1 MALQFMM
8 ERSILYTVVVLLVC
22 FPTSSH
28 SQLSSMVVPSV
39 LWVESE
45 EQIVVEAHGLNA
57 ATEVTISV
65 HDFPH
70 KSNVLYQIKAT
81 MNAANGMMVTPL
93 IKVPAKD
100 LKKDPKK
107 NQYVI
112 VQASCPHFTLEKV
125 VLVSFQSGYIFTQT
139 DKTIYTPGSSVRYR
153 IFSMG
158 HGLGR
163 LDKNVIVEFETPEG
177 IIVSQNT
184 LDPGSPVTQSFNLP
198 EIVSLGT
205 WNVVTRYQDSP
216 QETFRTPFDVKEY
229 VLPSFEVNVEPQEK
243 FYYVDTDRNFNVAIT
258 ARYLYKQNVE
268 GVAFVLFG
276 VKIDD
281 EKKSIPDSLRRIPI
295 QNGRA
300 DAVLSRDMFQTR
312 FRNLNELVGHSLYIS
327 VTVMTE
333 SGSDMVVAE
342 RGGINIVTS
351 PYQILFTKT
360 PKFFK
365 PGMPYELMVFITNPD
380 GSPAARIPVVS
391 EPIRAEATTQN
402 DGTAKLILNTPA
414 DAQELRIT
422 VKTNQE
428 RLSDER
434 QATKTMVATAY
445 QTQGGSGNY
454 LHLAV
459 SAADLKAGNTLP
471 VNFNIK
477 SNNLNTM
484 NEIRYFT
491 YIIFSKGR
499 ILKAGRQPRSAGQ
512 NLVTMS
518 LPITPNLIPSFRIV
532 AYYQVRNREI
542 VADSVWVDV
551 EDTCMGT
558 LTVKGATEADNQ
570 IHQPG
575 AAMAIKVEGDA
586 NARVGLVA
594 VDKGVYVLN
603 KKNKISQTKIWD
615 MVEKSDI
622 GCTAGSG
629 RDNVGVFEDAGLALE
644 TSNKLSTK
652 QRSDRKCPQVAKRRR
667 RRNSLQLIESKTSKA
682 TQYADK
688 ELRKCCE
695 DGMYE
700 NPMGYSCEKRSEYID
715 DQNECKTVFLECCL
729 YIKDIRDQN
738 RREDELQLARSENE
752 DFIMDEDGITSR
764 TQFPESWLWET
775 KVLTDAP
782 NDRGISSKIVPFY
795 LKDSITTWEVLAVS
809 ISETKG
815 ICVADPYEITVM
827 KDFFLDLRLP
837 YSVVRNEQVEIRAIL
852 YNSGRQPI
860 KVRVELIH
868 NPVFCSAA
876 TAKQRYRHDV
886 TIGAQ
891 SSAAIPFVLVP
902 LELGLHDIEVK
913 GAVWNLMVSDG
924 VIKKLRVVP
933 EGIRRSHVTVVELEP
948 SKNGKGGVQEVLVKA
963 KSLDDIVPG
972 TETDTKISVQGDPV
986 ANIVEDSIDGSNL
999 KHLIV
1004 IPSGCA
1010 EQNMMRLTPTVI
1022 ATHYLD
1028 ATNQWEKV
1036 GLNRRP
1042 EAIKLIQK
1050 GYTQELA
1057 YKRSDH
1063 SYASFSGG
1071 KSSTWL
1077 TAYIV
1082 KVFAMASKLVFTI
1095 SDQIVCG
1102 GVKWL
1107 ILERQKPDGIFHD
1120 EAHTIS
1126 GSMSGGY
1133 VGAEPEVSLTA
1144 FVLVALLESRS
1155 LCERHV
1161 SVLHSSINKASN
1173 YLLRKYDT
1181 LKRPYTTALTA
1192 YALTLAGSLNDDRVL
1207 MAASTDGNRWEEHN
1221 AHTYNIEST
1230 SYALLALLKMKKF
1243 ESTGNIVKWLTEQRF
1258 YGGTYGQTQATIMVF
1273 QALAQY
1279 KMDIPAQ
1286 EVLNLDVAIQLPQRQ
1301 DPIRYRID
1309 YDGALLARTAE
1320 TKLNEDFTVRASGQ
1334 GKATM
1339 TVVTLYNA
1347 QMKADPAQC
1356 KNFTLDVTVKT
1367 LRLSKKELK
1376 GSLQV
1381 VEMRICTRY
1390 LGKVDAA
1397 MSIID
1402 VSMLTGFA
1410 PDINDL
1416 NRLSRG
1422 VDRFIAN
1429 FEIDK
1434 GYSDRGNLIIYLDK
1448 VSHLTDECVQF
1459 KAHQFFE
1466 VGLIQPAS
1474 VKVYSY
1480 YNLDEQCIKFYHLPK
1495 ESGLFSKICHGDIC
1509 RCAEES
1515 CSLLNNIE
1523 TDINLLRRGQLAC
1536 QPGVDYVYKAKLI
1549 RIEDE
1554 SGYDNYF
1561 MQVLEKIKE
1570 GSDPNPEASPRRFIS
1585 KMKCRET
1592 LNLKVNNDYLIW
1604 GVGSDLWP
1612 TTNNIYYLIT
1622 KDTWIERWPSEDECQ
1637 DEEFQTLCND
1647 FDQLSFSLTVMGCQA

>member
-8 ERSILYTVVVLLVC
+8 EGSILCMVAALLVC

-28 SQLSSMVVPSV
+28 SQLYSMVVPSV

-45 EQIVVEAHGLNA
+45 EQIVVEAHGLNV

-65 HDFPH
+65 HDFL
-70 KSNVLYQIKAT
+70 KSNVLYQIKAI
-81 MNAANGMMVTPL
+81 MNPDNGMMVTPH

-107 NQYVI
+107 NKYVI
-112 VQASCPHFTLEKV
+112 VQATSDHFALEKM
-125 VLVSFQSGYIFTQT
+125 VLISFQSGYIFAQT

-158 HGLGR
+158 HGLER

-177 IIVSQNT
+177 IIVSQTT
-184 LDPGSPVTQSFNLP
+184 LNPASSVTQTFNLP

-205 WNVVTRYQDSP
+205 WNVVTKYQDSP
-216 QETFRTPFDVKEY
+216 QETFRTAFDVKEY

-243 FYYVDTDRNFNVAIT
+243 FYYVDTDRDFSVAIT

-276 VKIDD
+276 VKIDS

-295 QNGRA
+295 RNGKA
-300 DAVLSRDMFQTR
+300 NAVLARDMFQSR
-312 FRNLNELVGHSLYIS
+312 FRNLTELVGHSLYIS

-333 SGSDMVVAE
+333 SGSDMVMAE

-380 GSPAARIPVVS
+380 GSPAARVPVIS

-414 DAQELRIT
+414 DKRELSVT

-459 SAADLKAGNTLP
+459 SATDLKAGNSLP

-477 SNNLNTM
+477 SNDLSTM

-491 YIIFSKGR
+491 YIILSKGR
-499 ILKAGRQPRSAGQ
+499 ILKVGRQPRSAGQ

-518 LPITPNLIPSFRIV
+518 LPITPNLIPSFRIL

-551 EDTCMGT
+551 EDTCMGK
-558 LTVKGATEADNQ
+558 LVVKGASEADNQ

-575 AAMAIKVEGDA
+575 TAMEIKVEGDA

-594 VDKGVYVLN
+594 VDKAVYVLN
-603 KKNKISQTKIWD
+603 KKHKISQTKIWD
-615 MVEKSDI
+615 IVEKSDI

-629 RDNVGVFEDAGLALE
+629 RDNMGVFEDAGLALE

-715 DQNECKTVFLECCL
+715 NQNECKTVFLECCNF
-729 YIKDIRDQN
+729 IKDIRDQN
-738 RREDELQLARSENE
+738 QREDELQLARSESE

-764 TQFPESWLWET
+764 TLFPESWLWET
-775 KVLTDAP
+775 KILTDAP
-782 NDRGISSKIVPFY
+782 NDQGISSKTVSFY

-827 KDFFLDLRLP
+827 KDFFIDLRLP

-852 YNSGRQPI
+852 YNSGRQLI
-860 KVRVELIH
+860 RVRVELIH

-876 TAKQRYRHDV
+876 TAKKRYRQDV
-886 TIGAQ
+886 TIGPQ
-891 SSAAIPFVLVP
+891 SSTAVPFVLVP

-913 GAVWNLMVSDG
+913 GAVWNMMMSDG

-933 EGIRRSHVTVVELEP
+933 EGIRRSLVDVIELEP
-948 SKNGKGGVQEVLVKA
+948 SKAGKDGVQEVLVKA
-963 KSLDDIVPG
+963 NRLDDMVPG

-986 ANIVEDSIDGSNL
+986 TNIVENAIDGSQL
-999 KHLIV
+999 KHLIQ
-1004 IPSGCA
+1004 IPSGCV
-1010 EQNMMRLTPTVI
+1010 EQNMMKMTPTVI

-1036 GLNRRP
+1036 GMNRRA
-1042 EAIKLIQK
+1042 EAIKLIQQ
-1050 GYTQELA
+1050 GYTQQLA
-1057 YKRSDH
+1057 YKKPDH
-1063 SYASFSGG
+1063 SYPPFSH
-1071 KSSTWL
+1071 KTSSTWL

-1082 KVFAMASKLVFTI
+1082 KVFALASTMVSTI
-1095 SDQIVCG
+1095 SGHLVCG

-1107 ILERQKPDGIFHD
+1107 ILERQRPDGIFYD
-1120 EAHTIS
+1120 EARAIS

-1133 VGAEPEVSLTA
+1133 QGSESEVSLTA

-1155 LCERHV
+1155 LCGYQV
-1161 SVLHSSINKASN
+1161 NVLDSSINKASN
-1173 YLLRKYDT
+1173 YLLKKYDR
-1181 LKRPYTTALTA
+1181 LQRPYATALTA
-1192 YALTLAGSLNDDRVL
+1192 YALALAGRLNDDRVL
-1207 MAASTDGNRWEEHN
+1207 MAASTDGNRWEEPN
-1221 AHTYNIEST
+1221 AHNYNIEST
-1230 SYALLALLKMKKF
+1230 SYALLSLLEMKKF

-1273 QALAQY
+1273 QALAKY
-1279 KMDIPAQ
+1279 KIDIPPQ
-1286 EVLNLDVAIQLPQRQ
+1286 EVLNMDVAIKLPKRQ

-1320 TKLNEDFTVRASGQ
+1320 TKINEDFTVRASGQ
-1334 GKATM
+1334 GKATV
-1339 TVVTLYNA
+1339 TIVTLYNA
-1347 QMKADPAQC
+1347 QMKADAAQC

-1367 LRLSKKELK
+1367 LKLSKKELK
-1376 GSLQV
+1376 GSLQI
-1381 VEMRICTRY
+1381 VEIRICTRY
-1390 LGKVDAA
+1390 LGNVDAA

-1410 PDINDL
+1410 PDVSDL
-1416 NRLSRG
+1416 NRLSKG

-1429 FEIDK
+1429 YEINQ

-1448 VSHLTDECVQF
+1448 VSHLNDECVQF
-1459 KAHQFFE
+1459 KAHQFYE

-1480 YNLDEQCIKFYHLPK
+1480 YNLGEQCIKFYNLPK
-1495 ESGLFSKICHGDIC
+1495 ESGLLSKICHGDVC

-1523 TDINLLRRGQLAC
+1523 IDVDLLRRGQLAC
-1536 QPGVDYVYKAKLI
+1536 QPGVDYVYKAKLV
-1549 RIEDE
+1549 RIEEE

-1561 MQVLEKIKE
+1561 MQILERIKE
-1570 GSDPNPEASPRRFIS
+1570 GTDQNPENSPRRFIS
-1585 KMKCRET
+1585 QMKCRET
-1592 LNLKVNNDYLIW
+1592 LNLKENNDYLIW
-1604 GVGSDLWP
+1604 GVSSDLWP
-1612 TTNNIYYLIT
+1612 IKNDVYYLIS

-1637 DEEFQTLCND
+1637 DEEFETLCND
-1647 FDQLSFSLTVMGCQA
+1647 FEQLSFALTVQGCQT